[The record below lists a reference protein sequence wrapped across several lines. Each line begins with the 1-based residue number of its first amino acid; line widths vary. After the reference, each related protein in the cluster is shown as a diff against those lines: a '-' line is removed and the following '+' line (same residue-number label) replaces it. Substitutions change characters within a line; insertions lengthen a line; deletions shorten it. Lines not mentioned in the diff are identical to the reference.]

1 MFFELFDLI
10 NKTNPVALNG
20 RIDKLKIN
28 PKLSDSYSKQGNV
41 IRFFKSSQPTNY
53 TMVSIIIVN
62 YNTKDL
68 TFECLESIYKQT
80 KDVEFQ
86 IILVDNASSDGSVA
100 YLRKSF
106 PLIDIIES
114 PLIWVLAGQIIWE
127 LKSQKAIFCFC

>member
-68 TFECLESIYKQT
+68 SFECLESIYKQT

-106 PLIDIIES
+106 DFDYGL
-114 PLIWVLAGQIIWE
+114 
-127 LKSQKAIFCFC
+127 